1 MNKTNNLFFLAFFLF
16 VGGFVIYLFK
26 FFWLTIA
33 IGILLAVSTAN
44 IQSKFLSITKH
55 NKILA
60 SSLTTLCVLIAILAP
75 LFYATIALLNHV
87 SEFDT
92 NYITKTINF
101 IKTYD
106 FKFPASLEFIEPA
119 IKNMLSDFDVTEI
132 ANNAITFASK
142 IAKGGINFVT
152 DMTFIVV
159 FYFFANLYG
168 TELVDYAKKVLPM
181 QIDDLGLILGE
192 MSNTMA
198 VVLYSMIANMM
209 LQGFLFAIIA
219 QIYGYDGF
227 LFGIVFAF
235 SCIIPVF
242 GGGLVYVPVAIYE
255 ATQNGLFNGLVI
267 LIYSVV
273 LISIIADSFVKPFLI
288 KIINE
293 KLVRKPAK
301 INELLIFFSMI
312 AGITSFGFW
321 GLVLGP
327 AIITL
332 FLAIIKLYVL
342 LKEREIGM
350 FLVKD

>member
-1 MNKTNNLFFLAFFLF
+1 MNKTSNIFFIAIFVF
-16 VGGFVIYLFK
+16 VGCFVVYLFK

-44 IQSKFLSITKH
+44 IQNKFLNITKH

-60 SSLTTLCVLIAILAP
+60 SSLTTICVLVAILAP
-75 LFYATIALLNHV
+75 LFYATIALINHA
-87 SEFDT
+87 SQFDI

-106 FKFPASLEFIEPA
+106 FKFPQNFEFLDSV
-119 IKNMLSDFDVTEI
+119 IKNTLSNFNITEI
-132 ANNAITFASK
+132 ANKAISFASK
-142 IAKGGINFVT
+142 ITKGGINFFT
-152 DMTFIVV
+152 DMAFIVV

-168 TELVDYAKKVLPM
+168 TELIDYAKKVIPI
-181 QIDDLGLILGE
+181 QIDDLSLILSE

-198 VVLYSMIANMM
+198 VVLYSMIANMI
-209 LQGFLFAIIA
+209 LQGLLFAIIA

-227 LFGIVFAF
+227 LFGILFAF
-235 SCIIPVF
+235 SCIIPVV
-242 GGGLVYVPVAIYE
+242 GGALIYVPVSIYE
-255 ATQNGLFNGLVI
+255 ITQNGLFGGLVI
-267 LIYSVV
+267 LIYSVIS
-273 LISIIADSFVKPFLI
+273 ISIIADSFVKPFVI

-312 AGITSFGFW
+312 AGMTSFGFW

-342 LKEREIGM
+342 LKEREMNKI
-350 FLVKD
+350 LIQE